1 MRGLRVLLAAVVLA
15 MIPAAAL
22 AQQAGSG
29 RDAQFAMRDF
39 DCSGM
44 TVVGRGLRPRQGVR
58 LTLVD
63 RGSGRVLLRRSTRTN
78 PAGRFALR
86 LKTSTKGVMSARVL
100 ISTSKGRVGW
110 VDHTTTKAAA
120 MCKLPFTG
128 PFRPSLA
135 LASSLL
141 IAGGLL
147 VLRRTRGL
155 NAWWPATA

>member
-44 TVVGRGLRPRQGVR
+44 TVVGRGLRPGQAVR